1 MLGGTDRMRRV
12 EYFFEKT
19 LPGQFISV
27 ACAAALPYLL
37 LQMLEVLV

>member
-1 MLGGTDRMRRV
+1 MRRL

-27 ACAAALPYLL
+27 ACAAGLPFLFFIV
-37 LQMLEVLV
+37 MAGVAG

>member
-1 MLGGTDRMRRV
+1 MRRL

-27 ACAAALPYLL
+27 ACAAALPFLFLL
-37 LQMLEVLV
+37 MLEVLV

>member
-1 MLGGTDRMRRV
+1 MRKI

-19 LPGQFISV
+19 LPGQSISV

>member
-1 MLGGTDRMRRV
+1 MKKI
-12 EYFFEKT
+12 EHFFEKT